1 MFNKVSLSLVS
12 LVDKVSVL
20 SFLYGAVL
28 WIRAVFRADR
38 ESRIPDPKALK

>member
-1 MFNKVSLSLVS
+1 MINFEFIDLKT
-12 LVDKVSVL
+12 
-20 SFLYGAVL
+20 VL